1 MRYWILKSKPNY
13 KLNLN
18 KMKIRNLFIPV
29 LALIMLTSCG
39 SKKNLVYFQDEPI
52 GDVIS
57 AQPKQLVY
65 KPDDI
70 LTINV
75 SALDPETVK
84 PFNLTLV
91 SGGNLADITSAQGGL
106 QQQTYLIDYDGNI
119 EFPVLGTLKVAGL
132 TRTELTDMLTQK
144 IAEYAKDPIVNV
156 RLANFTFTILG
167 EVQNPGT
174 FTVQDERITVI
185 EALGLASDLTIY
197 GERKNVLLI
206 REVDGKK
213 KFAKIDLT
221 SINTVNSPVYYLQQN
236 DVIYVEPNNAR
247 VRASSFNQNN
257 AVLISAIGTLTTIL
271 AVFLVN
277 N

>member
-1 MRYWILKSKPNY
+1 
-13 KLNLN
+13 
-18 KMKIRNLFIPV
+18 MKICNLFIPV